1 MKDRQIRTFPR
12 IFRKEIGGHV
22 FQTDNRDCLL
32 SYEGDGGEVT
42 VPEGVKS
49 IGAEAFALCN
59 HVTGVILPEG
69 VESIG
74 ENAFAKSGIRK
85 ISLPDSLVLI
95 GKCAFSETP
104 LESIRIPDQVT
115 KLDEQAFYD
124 AKRLRHIRLP
134 EGLKSLNPGLFAG
147 CVSLEEIELPKG
159 LKHIEGKAFVNCV
172 NLERITLPDTL
183 VSVWVRAFEGCASLK
198 EISLPDATEAV
209 GYAAF
214 RNCENLEKV
223 RIPWGMRSFGDD
235 VFEGDEKVELTGPGV
250 TNGLV
255 MIDHKICCFSAGLK
269 KVVIP
274 KGTKEL
280 RDSDL
285 ESLKDPE
292 VFDLP
297 RSLKYY
303 SLQAFAQ
310 FASLK
315 EIVTDRKALA
325 AEIAFMLEL
334 KCTDRSGKPF
344 TCQVPGKSGKWITE
358 PDGRG
363 GLILRG
369 CKGRPGHT
377 GNADFTTVVIPG
389 EIKGMPV
396 TGIGE
401 RAFFEN
407 STADAF
413 YIPDSVKHIDSKA
426 FAQMK
431 ISRQGGTL
439 FVRLPKDVRI
449 AEDAF
454 EDTRYETREDA
465 CRKRQIRSALA
476 KPQVSKVSR
485 DTHYAEAAA
494 DDPLIGTGTDK
505 CPGLKANI
513 WQYFDRL
520 SREERVSEL
529 THSFRIR
536 GEIDGVGWASIDIEV
551 DDESSRFR
559 ISYIGS
565 SPADFRRF
573 AENLGDGEADFFAWA
588 SEPGAYRW
596 NIQRRGGI
604 LYVSAPQI
612 LKRFFIPRE
621 QFLEAVS
628 GLTAEWR
635 Y

>member
-1 MKDRQIRTFPR
+1 MLFFRRT
-12 IFRKEIGGHV
+12 EEGGH
-22 FQTDNRDCLL
+22 
-32 SYEGDGGEVT
+32 
-42 VPEGVKS
+42 
-49 IGAEAFALCN
+49 
-59 HVTGVILPEG
+59 
-69 VESIG
+69 
-74 ENAFAKSGIRK
+74 
-85 ISLPDSLVLI
+85 
-95 GKCAFSETP
+95 
-104 LESIRIPDQVT
+104 
-115 KLDEQAFYD
+115 
-124 AKRLRHIRLP
+124 
-134 EGLKSLNPGLFAG
+134 
-147 CVSLEEIELPKG
+147 
-159 LKHIEGKAFVNCV
+159 
-172 NLERITLPDTL
+172 
-183 VSVWVRAFEGCASLK
+183 
-198 EISLPDATEAV
+198 TE
-209 GYAAF
+209 
-214 RNCENLEKV
+214 
-223 RIPWGMRSFGDD
+223 
-235 VFEGDEKVELTGPGV
+235 
-250 TNGLV
+250 
-255 MIDHKICCFSAGLK
+255 
-269 KVVIP
+269 
-274 KGTKEL
+274 GTKEL
-280 RDSDL
+280 QDSDL
-285 ESLKDPE
+285 KSLKDPE

-303 SLQAFAQ
+303 ALQAFAQ

-315 EIVTDRKALA
+315 EIVTDRNALA

-344 TCQVPGKSGKWITE
+344 TYRVPEKGGKWITE
-358 PDGRG
+358 PDGSG

-369 CKGRPGHT
+369 FKGRPGHT

-505 CPGLKANI
+505 CPDLKANI

-612 LKRFFIPRE
+612 LKRFFIPLE